1 MTFISTYATLYLV
14 LFIQVQTS
22 PAKTKIQEKNNCST
36 AAATTCMYSSYAKW
50 SALGTRFNIFIYIYI
65 IYTCTPVY
73 TLWKASFRGIIHR
86 SLTIRIQNRPND
98 GELLPTGYSK
108 LLVCTYTRRI

>member
-50 SALGTRFNIFIYIYI
+50 SALGTRFNIFIYIYY
-65 IYTCTPVY
+65 IYLY
-73 TLWKASFRGIIHR
+73 SGI
-86 SLTIRIQNRPND
+86 
-98 GELLPTGYSK
+98 YS
-108 LLVCTYTRRI
+108 VEGIVSWHHTS